1 MKNALDFFFVLIKH
15 RKLILISLL
24 ISTIAAIIVVFIIPV
39 QYTASV
45 SIAPPEGSG
54 QNMLASIASLS
65 AAKIGLG
72 SVGDMAAKNIDFY
85 SDILKS
91 NTVID
96 SIIYR
101 HDLMKKWKIK
111 TIEYTRLKL
120 KKKTRQ
126 YISASE
132 ILYVYVTEHDPE
144 FAAQLCSD
152 YIYFLEQTLTELQ
165 LSRLHNEKTANQ
177 ALYDRQAAVID
188 SLSSELIKWQ
198 KRNSSTS
205 PGYSAIQFSPSISV
219 LYNELIKEKQQ
230 YYMLKETMGDT
241 AAVVIEGTKKL
252 KRIEESIDSIV
263 YSLSEKPEDVI
274 EYMKLKA
281 DMEISIA
288 VKQGVQNNLDM
299 IENNIEQHD
308 AGVYLIDTVSVPTMK
323 SFPPK
328 KEIVIIVFILMLM
341 LDILIIGIK
350 YYLELNYT
358 AEELV
363 DMKKQLRKAFHDP
376 FEIRRQ

>member
-24 ISTIAAIIVVFIIPV
+24 ISTIAAIVVVFIIPV

-96 SIIYR
+96 SIIYK
-101 HDLMKKWKIK
+101 HDLMKKWKSR

-132 ILYVYVTEHDPE
+132 ILYIYVTEHEPE
-144 FAAQLCSD
+144 FAAQLCGD
-152 YIYFLEQTLTELQ
+152 YIYFLEKALTDLQ
-165 LSRLHNEKTANQ
+165 LNRLHNEMAANK
-177 ALYDRQAAVID
+177 ALYEKQVTVID
-188 SLSSELIKWQ
+188 SLSNELIKWQ
-198 KRNSSTS
+198 KRNSSAS
-205 PGYSAIQFSPSISV
+205 PEFSALQISPSLSV
-219 LYNELIKEKQQ
+219 LYGELIKEKQQ
-230 YYMLKETMGDT
+230 YYMIKETLGDT
-241 AAVVIEGTKKL
+241 AAAVIEGTKKL

-263 YSLSEKPEDVI
+263 YSLSEKPEDII

-288 VKQGVQNNLDM
+288 VKQSVRNNLDM
-299 IENNIEQHD
+299 ISNNIEQHD
-308 AGVYLIDTVSVPTMK
+308 AGVYLIDAVSVPTMK

-341 LDILIIGIK
+341 LDILLIGIK
-350 YYLELNYT
+350 YYLQLNYT
-358 AEELV
+358 PEELV
-363 DMKKQLRKAFHDP
+363 SMKKQLKKAFNDP
-376 FEIRRQ
+376 FEIRSK